1 MRAVEYTGELVCRTD
16 YPDPRASRDEAVA
29 EVIVAGVC
37 TTDLEI
43 LRGYMGFR
51 GVLGHE
57 FVGRVVDGPPKWVD
71 KRVVAEINCVC
82 GQCDMCTGG
91 LRSHCRNRTVLGID
105 GRDGVFADRV
115 AVPVLNL
122 HEVPEG
128 LCDDEA
134 VFAEPVAA
142 AMQLTRQI
150 RFDISQTVV
159 VLGDG
164 RLGQIIARVLRQVCP
179 TLTLVGRHAAKL
191 ELAERQHIQTAAVDE
206 FVPRKDA
213 DVVVDATG
221 SSSGLRLAM
230 QTVRPRGIIALKSTY
245 AGDEAINLAPLVI
258 DEVTLIGSRCGPFG
272 DALAALAAG
281 DVDVTNLISR
291 RLPLDRAV
299 EAMDV
304 ARQSDVVKVLLDVQ

>member
-1 MRAVEYTGELVCRTD
+1 MRAVEYTSELAFRTD
-16 YPDPRASRDEAVA
+16 YPEPRASRDEAVV
-29 EVIVAGVC
+29 EVIAAGVC

-57 FVGRVVDGPPKWVD
+57 FVGRVVDGPGKWIG

-82 GQCDMCTGG
+82 GRCDMCTSG

-105 GRDGVFADRV
+105 GRDGAFADRV

-128 LCDDEA
+128 LSDAEA
-134 VFAEPVAA
+134 VFVEPVAA
-142 AMQLTRQI
+142 ALQLARQV

-164 RLGQIIARVLRQVCP
+164 RLGQIIARVLRGACP
-179 TLTLVGRHAAKL
+179 TLTLVGRHPAKL
-191 ELAERQHIQTAAVDE
+191 ELAERQHIQTAVVDE

-213 DVVVDATG
+213 DVVIDATG
-221 SSSGLRLAM
+221 SASGLRLAM

-245 AGDEAINLAPLVI
+245 AGDEAVNLTPVVI

-272 DALAALAAG
+272 DALSALACG

-291 RLPLDRAV
+291 RLPLDRAI
-299 EAMDV
+299 EAMDL
-304 ARQSDVVKVLLDVQ
+304 AGQDDAMKVLLNVQ